1 ARPSAANG
9 NVAAPSCR
17 PCSRKPEAAMQ
28 AETLAHWRAADA
40 LFDQWLDLDE
50 AARHGWP
57 RGLQLPPAVDER
69 LRKLIGAH
77 RRPDAAF
84 GNAGNDLAGRTLGS
98 WTLDE
103 ELGRGGMAVVHR
115 AHREQGMGRQQAAIK
130 ILTLA
135 ALGASG
141 RERFRREA
149 EILARLNHP

>member
-1 ARPSAANG
+1 WTRWKRSTRSGGRSWKCAISPACRWRKSPACWTAPSAPSTANG

-50 AARHGWP
+50 AARDGWL

-84 GNAGNDLAGRTLGS
+84 
-98 WTLDE
+98 
-103 ELGRGGMAVVHR
+103 
-115 AHREQGMGRQQAAIK
+115 
-130 ILTLA
+130 
-135 ALGASG
+135 
-141 RERFRREA
+141 
-149 EILARLNHP
+149 